1 MPLKDLFTQ
10 IEIVR
15 DRIKAF
21 PDKLRKSEALTRYV
35 LIDPV
40 LRSLGWD
47 TEDPTQVQPEFS
59 TEQGRPDYALLWNG
73 KPHIMVE
80 AKSLNGDLEK
90 AIDKGFQYCWKN
102 KVPFYV
108 VTDGNV
114 WEIYDL
120 KEMGGKQI
128 VKAILTDDSAG
139 VAARSLLALWH
150 PAMPVIEIVPPSV
163 VAPRNEIAKQ
173 KAQSDVTLPQLLE
186 KLKRKVIPSGAP
198 PPKRMAFP
206 NGTVHNI
213 RRWRDILSFS
223 VEWVSDDLKGALP
236 VPTGPRAKSYLIAN
250 KADGLKSPKRVG
262 PFYVDMHASAREI
275 VRRSVYLLE
284 YLKHDPNAVTIDI
297 D

>member
-1 MPLKDLFTQ
+1 MPLKDLFAQ
-10 IEIVR
+10 VESIR
-15 DRIKAF
+15 DRINAF
-21 PDKLRKSEALTRYV
+21 SDELRKSEALTRYV

-40 LRSLGWD
+40 LRSLDWD
-47 TEDPTQVQPEFS
+47 TEDPMQVQPEFS

-73 KPHIMVE
+73 NPYVMIE

-90 AIDKGFQYCWKN
+90 AKEKGFQYCWRN

-120 KEMGGKQI
+120 KEMGGKRI
-128 VKAILTDDSAG
+128 ARVILTDDSPG
-139 VAARSLLALWH
+139 VTARSLLALWR
-150 PAMPVIEIVPPSV
+150 PAMPVINVAPPSV
-163 VAPRNEIAKQ
+163 VYPSKEVIRQ
-173 KAQSDVTLPQLLE
+173 KSRSSMTLPQLLE
-186 KLKRKVIPSGAP
+186 KLKQKAIPPGTP

-206 NGTVHNI
+206 DGTVRNI
-213 RRWRDILSFS
+213 RVWRDILSFS
-223 VEWVSDDLKGALP
+223 VEWVSDDLKEALP
-236 VPTGPRAKSYLIAN
+236 ISTGPRAKSHLIAKTAN
-250 KADGLKSPKRVG
+250 GLKSPKKIG

-284 YLKHDPNAVTIDI
+284 YLKCDPNAVTIDT